1 MLQKPFEIPQQ
12 MRNLAEKNVE
22 QARAV
27 YDQFMDAMT
36 QSLTMW
42 TKVAPSN
49 QMTSGLSDAQDR
61 ATKFAK
67 RNADAAFAL
76 ASDLAKA
83 KDIPEVF
90 DIQRP
95 VCADSNASF
104 CRPGAGVCPT
114 HDNSCSESSASTIIV
129 A

>member
-1 MLQKPFEIPQQ
+1 
-12 MRNLAEKNVE
+12 MRDLAEKNVE
-22 QARAV
+22 HAHAAYNQL
-27 YDQFMDAMT
+27 MDAMT

-42 TKVAPSN
+42 TKVAPAN
-49 QMTSGLSDAQDR
+49 QITSGFSDAQDR

-90 DIQRP
+90 DIQSRYAQSQMQAFAAQAKELTQLMTKAA
-95 VCADSNASF
+95 VSF
-104 CRPGAGVCPT
+104 QTRQ
-114 HDNSCSESSASTIIV
+114 
-129 A
+129 

>member
-36 QSLTMW
+36 RSLTMW

-90 DIQRP
+90 DIQSRYAQSQMQAFAAQAQEFAQLMTTAAVSLQP
-95 VCADSNASF
+95 
-104 CRPGAGVCPT
+104 RQ
-114 HDNSCSESSASTIIV
+114 
-129 A
+129 